1 MAIINEE
8 DTNKL
13 DIITQDLKEQTSN
26 IAQRLIAET
35 DIGKVKDLTQLFN
48 AAHIKKQVLRT
59 MAYDEI
65 LDHINDQM
73 AERIIQR
80 GDQFSNKDL
89 IDYAN
94 SVTSH
99 LEKAQKQI
107 SGVNDIPVIQIN
119 QQNNT
124 IITDTLDSE
133 SQQRVESAIKAILE
147 KIKLAKVEDTE
158 CINSD
163 NSDISVEEITVYD
176 NDNDGSEEEDSQES
190 FNYIKLNE
198 EEEGEI

>member
-1 MAIINEE
+1 M
-8 DTNKL
+8 
-13 DIITQDLKEQTSN
+13 
-26 IAQRLIAET
+26 
-35 DIGKVKDLTQLFN
+35 GKVKDLTQLFN

-133 SQQRVESAIKAILE
+133 SQQRVESAIKSILE

-158 CINSD
+158 YINSD
-163 NSDISVEEITVYD
+163 NSDISAEEITVYD
-176 NDNDGSEEEDSQES
+176 NDDDSSEEEDSQES
-190 FNYIKLNE
+190 FNHIKLNE
-198 EEEGEI
+198 EEGEI

>member
-1 MAIINEE
+1 MVIIDEE
-8 DTNKL
+8 GTSKL

-35 DIGKVKDLTQLFN
+35 DMGKVKDLTQLFN

-133 SQQRVESAIKAILE
+133 SQQRVESAIKSILE

-158 CINSD
+158 YINSD
-163 NSDISVEEITVYD
+163 NSDISAEEITVYD
-176 NDNDGSEEEDSQES
+176 NDDDSSEEEDSQES
-190 FNYIKLNE
+190 FNHIKLNE
-198 EEEGEI
+198 EEGEI